1 MSQAPNEFVQRAR
14 AEFANAVRE
23 HSTMFL
29 VEGIVLVVLGILAI
43 LVPNIAT
50 LAAEILIGWLL
61 LIAGAVGL
69 YMTFTTK
76 GTPGYWWSLISA
88 IISIIAGVLL
98 LIWPLTGIVSLTI
111 VLVAF
116 FLIEGISSIMYSIEH
131 RSELHGRWGWM
142 LASGIV
148 TLILAFLIFAGLPST
163 AAWAIGLLVGIDM
176 VFGGTALIGIAL
188 AARNAPPTIT
198 TGSTPTVAP
207 KT

>member
-1 MSQAPNEFVQRAR
+1 MSQAPNDFVQRAQ
-14 AEFANAVRE
+14 AQFANAVRE

-76 GTPGYWWSLISA
+76 GAPGYWWSLISA

-98 LIWPLTGIVSLTI
+98 LIWPITGIVSLTI
-111 VLVAF
+111 VLIAF
-116 FLIEGISSIMYSIEH
+116 FLIEGISSIMYAIQH

-148 TLILAFLIFAGLPST
+148 TLVLAFLIYAGLPST
-163 AAWAIGLLVGIDM
+163 AAWAIGLLVGIDL
-176 VFGGTALIGIAL
+176 VFGGAALIGIAL
-188 AARNAPPTIT
+188 AARKEAGPST
-198 TGSTPTVAP
+198 TGQAPTA
-207 KT
+207 KA

>member
-1 MSQAPNEFVQRAR
+1 MSQAPNELIQRAQ
-14 AEFANAVRE
+14 AEFANAVRQ

-111 VLVAF
+111 VLIAF
-116 FLIEGISSIMYSIEH
+116 FLIEGISSIMYAIQH

-148 TLILAFLIFAGLPST
+148 TLVLAFLIYAGLPST
-163 AAWAIGLLVGIDM
+163 AAWAIGLLVGIDL

-188 AARNAPPTIT
+188 AARNAPPTVT
-198 TGSTPTVAP
+198 TGAGPATAP
-207 KT
+207 KA

>member
-1 MSQAPNEFVQRAR
+1 MSQAPNDFVQRAQ
-14 AEFANAVRE
+14 AQFANAVRE

-43 LVPNIAT
+43 LLPNIAS
-50 LAAEILIGWLL
+50 LAVEILIGWLM
-61 LIAGAVGL
+61 LIGGAVGL

-76 GTPGYWWSLISA
+76 GAPGYWWSLISA
-88 IISIIAGVLL
+88 VISIIAGILL
-98 LIWPLTGIVSLTI
+98 LIWPVTGIVSLTI

-116 FLIEGISSIMYSIEH
+116 FLIEGISSIMYAIEH

-148 TLILAFLIFAGLPST
+148 TLVLAFLIFAGLPST

-176 VFGGTALIGIAL
+176 VFGGTAMIGIAL
-188 AARNAPPTIT
+188 AARKAPPTIT
-198 TGSTPTVAP
+198 TGSAPTPAP
-207 KT
+207 KA